1 MFHFT
6 RGSAF
11 QLLHRQPDHPT
22 GQSMSTSITYLYNE
36 VGRGDVPG
44 QGAEV
49 DPNSPLLMGCQLGIV
64 LLIQRDAGKGPSD
77 GRRVTGV
84 HLFEYD

>member
-1 MFHFT
+1 MLPLLSLLVYVYLLLVG
-6 RGSAF
+6 RLA
-11 QLLHRQPDHPT
+11 QLIEAAE
-22 GQSMSTSITYLYNE
+22 GWNLYNE